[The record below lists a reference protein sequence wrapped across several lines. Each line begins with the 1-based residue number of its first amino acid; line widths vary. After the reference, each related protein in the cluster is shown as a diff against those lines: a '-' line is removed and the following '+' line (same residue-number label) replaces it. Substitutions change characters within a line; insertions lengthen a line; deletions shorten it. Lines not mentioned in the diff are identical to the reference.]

1 MICDAQTVFT
11 QGSVTG
17 SSNTFLHILHSIRLS
32 ITSFKLN
39 FIKYKDYYFINKSLF
54 YNHLPCMN

>member
-11 QGSVTG
+11 QGNVTG

-39 FIKYKDYYFINKSLF
+39 FFKDKD
-54 YNHLPCMN
+54 